1 MQIDVCNGDADGLCA
16 VVQWRLHAPQGARLL
31 TGLKRDIELL
41 ERVQAVRGDEVLVCD
56 ISLRRN
62 HSALLR
68 LLDAGVSVRY
78 FDHHEAGD
86 IPVHP
91 LLDAH
96 IDTASDTCTS
106 LLVDRYLGGR
116 FRAWAVVG
124 AFGDNLIRVAER
136 LALEAGLS
144 AQECRQLRDLGES
157 INYNA
162 YGDQEQDVHIPPWQ
176 LFQTMVRYS
185 NPLHLL
191 QHESIG
197 QELSALRQGDLQQ
210 AKTLEPYRQT
220 ERAKVYWLPDA
231 AWSRRGIGSMG
242 NALTSTDPARAYALL
257 RPAAGGGFVVSVRAP
272 QHAQV
277 GAVDLCRPFGG
288 GGRMGAAGIDHLP
301 LAQVEPFIR
310 AFFATRWAHAPSA
323 PGAP

>member
-16 VVQWRLHAPQGARLL
+16 VVQWRLHTPQDARLV

-41 ERVQAVRGDEVLVCD
+41 KRVQAVRGDDVLVCD

-62 HSALLR
+62 HPALVR
-68 LLDAGVSVRY
+68 LLHAGVRVRY
-78 FDHHEAGD
+78 FDHHEAGE
-86 IPVHP
+86 IPAHP

-106 LLVDRYLGGR
+106 LLVDRYLDGR

-124 AFGDNLIRVAER
+124 AFGDNLVGVAER

-144 AQECRQLRDLGES
+144 AQDCLQLRNLGES

-162 YGDQEQDVHIPPWQ
+162 YGDHEQDVHIPPWQ
-176 LFQTMVRYS
+176 LYQTMVRYS

-210 AKTLEPYRQT
+210 ARTLVPYRQT
-220 ERAKVYWLPDA
+220 AGAQVYLLPDA
-231 AWSRRGIGSMG
+231 AWSRRVIGSMG

-272 QHAQV
+272 QNAQM

-288 GGRMGAAGIDHLP
+288 GGRVGAAGIDHLP
-301 LAQVEPFIR
+301 LAQWEPFMA
-310 AFFATRWAHAPSA
+310 AFFAARWEQISSP